1 MSRFNDKVAVVTG
14 GSSGI
19 GLATASRFIADGA
32 RVVITGRNQEA
43 LDAAVAKLGDRAKG
57 VRGDVANLGD
67 LDRLFAWV
75 REQYGRVDVLF
86 ANAGIAPAGPVRCR
100 DRGTFRHAVQHQRQ
114 RPLWLYKKMKRFQI
128 D

>member
-19 GLATASRFIADGA
+19 GLATARRFIADGA

-43 LDAAVAKLGDRAKG
+43 LDAAVAKLGERAKG

-75 REQYGRVDVLF
+75 REQYGRVDVLL
-86 ANAGIAPAGPVRCR
+86 ANAGIAPMVPSY
-100 DRGTFRHAVQHQRQ
+100 AVTEEDFDTPTCSHC
-114 RPLWLYKKMKRFQI
+114 
-128 D
+128 